1 MAGDPNAAQRSET
14 VQKALTLVNLGTQ
27 AANAYKRP
35 DLIERLRITR
45 KRLLDPA
52 FHVFVVGEFKQGKSS
67 LINALLN
74 APVCPVDD
82 DIATSAPTAV
92 SWSEQPTAAVLYRAA
107 DEPAD
112 ADGERPE
119 PERETIDFDRV
130 HEYVT
135 EAANPENERR
145 VHSVEVGIPRQLL
158 ADGLVLVDTPGVG
171 GLGSAHSSITIG
183 ALPMADA
190 VIFVSDASQEFSRPE
205 LDFLKTAR
213 SMCPNLLCVMT
224 KTDFYPE

>member
-35 DLIERLRITR
+35 DLIERLRITS

-67 LINALLN
+67 LVNALLN

-92 SWSEQPTAAVLYRAA
+92 RYGEEPKAAVLLKPP
-107 DEPAD
+107 DD
-112 ADGERPE
+112 
-119 PERETIDFDRV
+119 
-130 HEYVT
+130 
-135 EAANPENERR
+135 
-145 VHSVEVGIPRQLL
+145 
-158 ADGLVLVDTPGVG
+158 
-171 GLGSAHSSITIG
+171 
-183 ALPMADA
+183 DA
-190 VIFVSDASQEFSRPE
+190 VDENDQLEPIR
-205 LDFLKTAR
+205 
-213 SMCPNLLCVMT
+213 
-224 KTDFYPE
+224 